1 MWSDMS
7 LFIPSKLRS
16 HFSTSFSLVF
26 SAFPAT
32 VFSPTGFVLIFSDA
46 SSVFI
51 ASIIFLFLHFFR
63 HIDQSE
69 AIEHP
74 IDVSHT
80 PDVTQSLWSFNYFSY
95 LFDIPQCQQHRT
107 PRQAFALPSA
117 VDPQFLCIFAASA
130 LSYFIGKV

>member
-1 MWSDMS
+1 MIGF
-7 LFIPSKLRS
+7 LK
-16 HFSTSFSLVF
+16 
-26 SAFPAT
+26 
-32 VFSPTGFVLIFSDA
+32 SPKKFYIFFKHIFS
-46 SSVFI
+46 SLLLFFI

-130 LSYFIGKV
+130 LSYFIDRKSTRLNSSHITRSRMPSSA

>member
-1 MWSDMS
+1 MYLTALLFGAYFPLPFPWSFLLS
-7 LFIPSKLRS
+7 RQLCFPLLGSFLYFLTLLLF
-16 HFSTSFSLVF
+16 
-26 SAFPAT
+26 
-32 VFSPTGFVLIFSDA
+32 
-46 SSVFI
+46 FI
-51 ASIIFLFLHFFR
+51 ASIIFLLLHFFR

-130 LSYFIGKV
+130 LSYFIGKG

>member
-1 MWSDMS
+1 MIGF
-7 LFIPSKLRS
+7 LK
-16 HFSTSFSLVF
+16 
-26 SAFPAT
+26 
-32 VFSPTGFVLIFSDA
+32 SPKKILYFFFKHIFS
-46 SSVFI
+46 SLLLFFI

-95 LFDIPQCQQHRT
+95 LLIF
-107 PRQAFALPSA
+107 PSA
-117 VDPQFLCIFAASA
+117 SSTELHARLLLFPRRSIHNSFVYSPLLPFRIS
-130 LSYFIGKV
+130 